1 MAIDKLEDAAR
12 KAAYDVAEFITQDMR
27 VSATQHG
34 WDRDSVQKTSTVFS
48 GDSYDLSIERDAEH
62 QVMNLEYG
70 TEILR
75 PTAVFRKYAT
85 NTSKAEGFFIK
96 SMEAE
101 LGVKL

>member
-1 MAIDKLEDAAR
+1 MAIDKLEDAAK

-27 VSATQHG
+27 ASATQHG
-34 WDRDSVQKTSTVFS
+34 WDKDSVQKTSIVYT
-48 GDSYDLSIERDAEH
+48 GDSYDLSIEPDAKH
-62 QVMNLEYG
+62 KVMNLEYG

-75 PTAVFRKYAT
+75 PTAVFRKYSN
-85 NTSKAEGFFIK
+85 NTAKAEAFFVK